1 MPRSL
6 AFYQQGYAL
15 LLLVLMLFMAG
26 SAMLYST
33 MGPQANKLKHQASQ
47 KQMDILEQA
56 KANLLLHAVSI
67 PELYAT
73 DSNGNFYAGNRV
85 PAPGYLP
92 CPDTNNNGS
101 SNTPCGQGEE
111 IAIGRLPDSLA
122 TRHFRFIDNRSSPVF
137 IWYVVDSRYVI
148 QNSDFNNPP
157 IQRFAPLNSQIPGN
171 GRIQLDNQTDLV
183 ALIFISDQVPASG
196 TNLSSISLDNLINP
210 SLNRFTRQNTRAV
223 TISQQEWLNQVSGRV
238 RNQRTAL
245 CQLDPLIPHWFNE
258 CNNPESPSTNCPT
271 INDGRDSN
279 PVGSNWR
286 ALLCP

>member
-1 MPRSL
+1 MSRFP
-6 AFYQQGYAL
+6 ANNQQGYAL

-56 KANLLLHAVSI
+56 KTNLLLHAVST

-73 DSNGNFYAGNRV
+73 DSNGNFYAGNRI
-85 PAPGYLP
+85 PSPGYLP
-92 CPDTNNNGS
+92 CPDINNNGT

-111 IAIGRLPDSLA
+111 IVIGRLPNGLA

-137 IWYVVDSRYVI
+137 IWYAVDSRYVI
-148 QNSDFNNPP
+148 QNSDYNNPP
-157 IQRFAPLNSQIPGN
+157 IQRYAPLNRNQPGE

-183 ALIFISDQVPASG
+183 ALLFISDQKPSSG
-196 TNLSSISLDNLINP
+196 TDLSAISLDNLTNP
-210 SLNRFTRQNTRAV
+210 TLNRFTRQNTRAV
-223 TISQQEWLNQVSGRV
+223 TISHQEWRSQVQTRIQ
-238 RNQRTAL
+238 NQRTAL
-245 CQLDPLIPHWFNE
+245 CQLDTQIAHWFNE
-258 CNNPESPSTNCPT
+258 CNNPESGSPSCPASLT
-271 INDGRDSN
+271 GHEPN

-286 ALLCP
+286 AILCP